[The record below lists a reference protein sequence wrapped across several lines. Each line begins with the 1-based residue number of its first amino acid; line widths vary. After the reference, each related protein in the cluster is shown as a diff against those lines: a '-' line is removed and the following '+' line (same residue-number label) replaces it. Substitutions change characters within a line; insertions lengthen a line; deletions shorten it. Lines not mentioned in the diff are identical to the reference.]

1 MSPLPGPGR
10 ARQETIFRD
19 GVLGR
24 VPAVP
29 TDPAALEHAARKA
42 MSKRAWAYVAGGAG
56 AGATMRANREALERW
71 RIVPRMLRDTT
82 DLPVR
87 TLPWPAPGG
96 DPSGERRRLRT
107 SGERGVRRLAP
118 AP

>member
-42 MSKRAWAYVAGGAG
+42 MSKRAWAYVAGGATDCSITFSQASG
-56 AGATMRANREALERW
+56 TQPGQHGDEEQSQRHREGRQ
-71 RIVPRMLRDTT
+71 R
-82 DLPVR
+82 
-87 TLPWPAPGG
+87 
-96 DPSGERRRLRT
+96 GERRSRT
-107 SGERGVRRLAP
+107 P
-118 AP
+118 AR